1 MSRLVSLLLLWLSL
15 AVAPGLAAAEYK
27 AGLLRSGLPNDE
39 PAFAHA
45 LTVQLTSV
53 GYQVTEFGRDTL
65 WDAARLTPA
74 MFDLLVIPDAGTA
87 PRASMPAIA
96 QYLRGG
102 GDVIALDAP
111 LWQSEMISVEG
122 EWMTRD
128 EYERAFAGSLPEHV
142 LFDFAADSIKNW
154 QRSRGP
160 GTKEATYETVADG
173 PASGQRAL
181 HVVIPQFAAWDTFGS
196 PPREGLIPKDHVFT
210 VFSAKGGPDTTQ
222 LSIEWDEKDGSRW
235 VAVVP
240 LTSQWRRYVLTP
252 DDFHFWQSVP
262 NRGKAGD
269 RFRPENAV
277 RVFVGLSQSHTGHS
291 AGRHEY
297 WVGPFGTAPITPVY
311 EQLATTES
319 PPQLDTLWPSFKL
332 FDCTG
337 VASLNTR
344 KDQLFVAAAK
354 FAAPQVIRSPHPR
367 PRAVGIDKE
376 RQWRWIPLVE
386 ARTADEQWRGT
397 PATLMVHVDGEFK
410 GGIWASF
417 GIGDAQ
423 WYRQPAVLN
432 LIGEVARTIR
442 RGLFIIEGGADKFT
456 YFDAQVPKVGVRV
469 ASIGRSETGQ
479 VSARITLTDPKANR
493 QIQTQEWTLDKL
505 TAAADGISEQSVS
518 AEWPVPQWPV
528 GGLVCTVELLTSGQ
542 VIDRVSHE
550 IHVWRPKQDKRFVTV
565 KDGEF
570 MLQGQRWRAH
580 GINYMPS
587 SGIASNDWPYFERW
601 LGARSYDPEVMDRDL
616 SHLKDIG
623 YNAVSIFLNHP
634 DIKAQNLVDLLRRLD
649 RLHMKANVSLRPGT
663 PMNFPW
669 PQIREHIERL
679 RLAENDTVFAYDLA
693 WEPMFGHHEQRREWD
708 SRWGQWVIERYGSI
722 ANAEKDWG
730 FAIPRDTAGSV
741 TNPSAQQIDQ
751 DGEWRRMVAAYRR
764 FLDTLLYEKYSRART
779 LVRSIDPN
787 HLVSFR
793 MAEAGNPT
801 LRWNGLVPY
810 DFAYLVAAVDIL
822 APEGYGRIG
831 DWEKVRAGCF
841 THAYARWADPTKPLI
856 WAEMGNT
863 VWDLALM
870 ATPPQR
876 LQFQAGFYFDFY
888 KMLIGSGADGMFSW
902 WYPGGFRCGENSD
915 FGIINPDGSD
925 RPVTKVIRERGPQ
938 LLNGPSARPVDHW
951 ITIDR
956 DARAEG
962 LTGIYETVQEE
973 FWTAITAGKTPGLRT
988 AGTGTDSAN
997 CPPLA
1002 VGNRPWNGTNP
1013 PKYLDAAFDRVEVQ
1027 NASGKWV
1034 EVERSGRIEVARGKP
1049 VLARVRLTNLGEAKW
1064 VAPAGSGKTGAVFI
1078 IVGSPESS
1086 RVPIPNDVP
1095 RFASVEVKDIQLTPV
1110 GLTQE
1115 RQVLIALLAEDRT
1128 PFGEKFAVTLVPQ

>member
-1 MSRLVSLLLLWLSL
+1 MNRLVCPLLLCVSL
-15 AVAPGLAAAEYK
+15 AMTPDLSAAEYK
-27 AGLLRSGLPNDE
+27 AGLFRSGLPDDE
-39 PAFAHA
+39 PTFAQA
-45 LTVQLTSV
+45 LRMQLANA
-53 GYQVTEFGRDTL
+53 GCQVAEFGRDTL
-65 WDAARLTPA
+65 CDAARLTPA
-74 MFDLLVIPDAGTA
+74 MFDLLVIPDAGTL
-87 PRASMPAIA
+87 PRASMPAVA

-102 GDVIALDAP
+102 GDLIALNAP
-111 LWQSEMISVEG
+111 LWQLQMIDVDG
-122 EWMTRD
+122 KWLTRD
-128 EYERAFAGSLPEHV
+128 EYERAFAGNLPEHV
-142 LFDFAADSIKNW
+142 LFDFTADSIKNW
-154 QRSRGP
+154 QRSLGP
-160 GTKEATYETVADG
+160 GAKEAAYETVADG

-196 PPREGLIPKDHVFT
+196 PPQEGLIPKDHVFT
-210 VFSAKGGPDTTQ
+210 VFSAKGGPATTQ

-262 NRGKAGD
+262 NRGQAGD

-277 RVFVGLSQSHTGHS
+277 RVFVGLSHSYTGHS

-297 WVGPFGTAPITPVY
+297 WVGPFGTAPATPVY
-311 EQLATTES
+311 EQFATTES

-337 VASLNTR
+337 VASLATR
-344 KDQLFVAAAK
+344 EDQLFVSATK
-354 FAAPQVIRSPHPR
+354 FAVPQLIRSPHPR
-367 PRAVGIDKE
+367 PRAVGFEKN
-376 RQWRWIPLVE
+376 RKWRWIPLLE
-386 ARTADEQWRGT
+386 ARTADGQWRGT
-397 PATLMVHVDGEFK
+397 PATLLVHVDGEFK
-410 GGIWASF
+410 GGVWASF

-423 WYRQPAVLN
+423 WYRQRPSLD
-432 LIGEVARTIR
+432 LIGQVARTMR
-442 RGLFIIEGGADKFT
+442 WGLFIVEGGADKFT
-456 YFDAQVPKVGVRV
+456 YFEGQVPRVGVRV
-469 ASIGRSETGQ
+469 AAVGKLNPDKPT
-479 VSARITLTDPKANR
+479 ARIAVLDTNTGV
-493 QIQTQEWTLDKL
+493 QIGMQQWTLDKL
-505 TAAADGISEQSVS
+505 TATDGVSEQTVS
-518 AEWPVPQWPV
+518 GELPISNWPA
-528 GGLVCTVELLTSGQ
+528 GGLACTVELLGGGET
-542 VIDRVSHE
+542 IDRVSHE
-550 IHVWRPKQDKRFVTV
+550 IHVWRPKKDKHFVTA
-565 KDGEF
+565 KEGEF
-570 MLQGQRWRAH
+570 VLQGQRWWAH

-616 SHLKDIG
+616 GRLKDIG

-634 DIKAQNLVDLLRRLD
+634 DISAQNLVDLLRRLD

-669 PQIREHIERL
+669 PQIREHIEQL

-708 SRWGQWVIERYGSI
+708 GRWEQWVVERYGSI

-730 FAIPRDTAGSV
+730 FAIPRDTAGKV

-751 DGEWRRMVAAYRR
+751 DGDWRRMVAAYRR

-801 LRWNGLVPY
+801 LRWNGLIPY
-810 DFAYLVAAVDIL
+810 DFAYLAAAVDIL
-822 APEGYGRIG
+822 APEGYGPIG
-831 DWEKVRAGCF
+831 DWEKVKAGCF
-841 THAYARWADPTKPLI
+841 THAYARWAGPDKPLI

-876 LQFQAGFYFDFY
+876 LQFQADFYFDFH

-915 FGIINPDGSD
+915 YGIINPDGSD
-925 RPVTKVIRERGPQ
+925 RPVTKVIRERGPR
-938 LLNGPSARPVDHW
+938 LFNYASAAPIDYW

-973 FWTAITAGKTPGLRT
+973 FWRELMAGKTPGLRT

-997 CPPLA
+997 CPALA

-1027 NASGKWV
+1027 DVSGKWV
-1034 EVERSGRIEVARGKP
+1034 EVEKSGRVEVARGKP
-1049 VLARVRLTNLGEAKW
+1049 ILARVTLTNLGEAKW
-1064 VAPAGSGKTGAVFI
+1064 IAPAGSDKTGAVFV

-1086 RVPIPNDVP
+1086 RAAIPNDVP
-1095 RFASVEVKDIQLTPV
+1095 RFASVEIKDIQLAPV

-1115 RQVLIALLAEDRT
+1115 KQVLITLLAEGRT
-1128 PFGEKFAVTLVPQ
+1128 PFGEKYTVTLVPK